1 MRLAE
6 RRHESFRWLRLRN
19 RLRPQRRIFTEP
31 PTRPIGV
38 KLELTYAC
46 NLRCAFCYTDSP
58 RRTLQRSTD
67 LSEDAWRRI
76 VAEAIELG
84 IVEAVVTG
92 GEPLLRRELT
102 LELIETMSREGIG
115 IAFNTNGWFVDEEV
129 VERLRPLPSV
139 TVHLSIDGAAPHL
152 HDAQRGVPG
161 SWRRAVEGLD
171 RLIGAGVNVCIVHVI
186 TPQNAAYFP
195 QMLEQMWT
203 LGVPWM
209 RPTPVVL
216 SGAAARGGDWTVSRD
231 DLIRVV
237 REFEARRGT
246 SMNVD
251 LRPGVPGDIAFQGT
265 RAPGSML
272 IRPNG
277 AVRTDSLRPFSYGNA
292 AGDGLAACWEQIR
305 LRWRDQRIQDWAESI
320 KDSDSYGSNDLVA
333 YLDDEVAVAGEQGEG
348 NGGGRMA
355 PVPAPAPLA
364 QTDPAAD
371 LEQASERVRELALA
385 RRYRL
390 NPLRAGGGEG
400 YGERIVRRVADG
412 KYLRLNGSAALVM
425 EALDGGTAAEA
436 AARLQAA
443 GAPDTRAEDDAL
455 RAARDLVS
463 SGIAAPARSTH
474 DLPPQ
479 SPGASDLPGMEP
491 SGDDV

>member
-19 RLRPQRRIFTEP
+19 RLRPQRRIFTDAP
-31 PTRPIGV
+31 ARPIGV

-67 LSEDAWRRI
+67 LPDDAWRRI

-102 LELIETMSREGIG
+102 LELIETMGRRGIG
-115 IAFNTNGWFVDEEV
+115 VAFNTNGWFVDEEV
-129 VERLRPLPSV
+129 AERLRPLPSV

-171 RLIGAGVNVCIVHVI
+171 LLIGAGVNVCVVHVI
-186 TPQNAAYFP
+186 TPQNAARFP

-216 SGAAARGGDWTVSRD
+216 SGAAARGGDWTVNRSE
-231 DLIRVV
+231 LLQVV
-237 REFEARRGT
+237 RDFEARRGR
-246 SMNVD
+246 SMYVD
-251 LRPGVPGDIAFQGT
+251 LRPGVPGDVAFQGY

-292 AGDGLAACWEQIR
+292 AEDGVAECWEQIR
-305 LRWRDQRIQDWAESI
+305 LRWRDPRIQAWADSI
-320 KDSDSYGSNDLVA
+320 RDAETYGSSDLVA
-333 YLDDEVAVAGEQGEG
+333 YLDDEVPVAGAEEGG
-348 NGGGRMA
+348 NGGGREA
-355 PVPAPAPLA
+355 AVPAPAPLA
-364 QTDPAAD
+364 EIDPEAD
-371 LEQASERVRELALA
+371 LEQAAERIRELALA

-390 NPLRAGGGEG
+390 NPLRAGGGD
-400 YGERIVRRVADG
+400 GERIVRRVADG
-412 KYLRLNGSAALVM
+412 KYMRLNGSAALVM
-425 EALDGGTAAEA
+425 DALDGGTAAEA
-436 AARLQAA
+436 ADRLRAA
-443 GAPDTRAEDDAL
+443 GAPDASATDDAL

-463 SGIAAPARSTH
+463 SGIAAPARSSH
-474 DLPPQ
+474 SLPPQ

-491 SGDDV
+491 SGDGV